1 MRGMWPFN
9 MKYLEHLN
17 ILNIS
22 IIMIILL
29 MAGYEYYDAK
39 KKEPIKVSPSKN
51 MRLDTAEV
59 KLDDM
64 KKLLARGD
72 YMVVAEKN
80 VFHPER
86 KPTKSQPDA
95 PPPEFTVYGT
105 IVGATKAAFIEDK
118 KNPYST
124 QGRGQRQR
132 LVHEGDTISG
142 YKVSKITAED
152 VEFTQN
158 DNKLTVRVIDS
169 AKKKTRQ
176 SVEST
181 RTATATPAPAQ
192 TPSPMPPMPSQVT
205 PPPMPSMPMPAL
217 PMPMPPQAPASK
229 SPPHSMAPAP
239 AR

>member
-1 MRGMWPFN
+1 

-22 IIMIILL
+22 LILIILL
-29 MAGYEYYDAK
+29 MAGYEYYDAR
-39 KKEPIKVSPSKN
+39 KKEPIRVSPSKN

-59 KLDDM
+59 KLDDTR

-95 PPPEFTVYGT
+95 PPPEFIVYGT
-105 IVGATKAAFIEDK
+105 IVGATKIAFVEDK

-132 LVHEGDTISG
+132 MLHEGDTVSG
-142 YKVSKITAED
+142 YKVSKITTED

-176 SVEST
+176 AVDST
-181 RTATATPAPAQ
+181 KTATATPAPAQ
-192 TPSPMPPMPSQVT
+192 MPSPGPPLPPMPAMPQ
-205 PPPMPSMPMPAL
+205 PSMPQPTL
-217 PMPMPPQAPASK
+217 PMPVPPQAPASK
-229 SPPHSMAPAP
+229 PPHTLMAPTP